1 MPRRSER
8 LRKKLLLKNAA
19 ARNKIEKYIAKR
31 NAQIKAEIIY
41 IRRLQY
47 AHDIY
52 NTLYKNFYVLWT
64 DSMVCPSY
72 IHSAYLHMNVLRK
85 NLHACLVNHE
95 EQLSDEEMVKIQRL
109 YIVFRKY
116 RELYENE
123 FIEPGTLA
131 P

>member
-1 MPRRSER
+1 
-8 LRKKLLLKNAA
+8 
-19 ARNKIEKYIAKR
+19 
-31 NAQIKAEIIY
+31 
-41 IRRLQY
+41 
-47 AHDIY
+47 
-52 NTLYKNFYVLWT
+52 
-64 DSMVCPSY
+64 
-72 IHSAYLHMNVLRK
+72 MNVLRK